1 MLLFQSDK
9 AKLFAEIL
17 KESSNLDNSNFSLPN
32 ACSRANM
39 YMRSN
44 ANLISLHTYILQN
57 NPSESK
63 SLGANIKSIFLIYVL
78 LWKKTIHAVL
88 VLILFSGPNF
98 EPLYLI
104 PNVCKMSLNILKFLF
119 MLLNADSNVTMRV

>member
-9 AKLFAEIL
+9 AKLFVEIL

-32 ACSRANM
+32 VCSRANM

-88 VLILFSGPNF
+88 VFCFLAQTLK
-98 EPLYLI
+98 PLYLI
-104 PNVCKMSLNILKFLF
+104 PNVCKMSLSILKFLF